1 MVKLT
6 VSFVAALRIGLTSAR
21 ANLVPMLV
29 LQVLAVALVVAYHVS
44 DGLRDVLAVVADW
57 HERWGWLSA
66 FLSQGFFCGLL
77 PGLFLTVHRLI
88 RPSRLALTILAQVVW
103 CGTFGIACNE
113 LFRLMAAVLG
123 DSAAWPVVL
132 AKATFDQFVWT
143 VAVIAPANAVFFFWL
158 GRDFSF
164 VRTRREWPRPFF
176 RRMVLPNLIPNW
188 IVWIPV
194 SLAVFS
200 FPYALQIHV
209 NGLVCTFW
217 TLMCLQI
224 GRRT

>member
-1 MVKLT
+1 
-6 VSFVAALRIGLTSAR
+6 
-21 ANLVPMLV
+21 MLI
-29 LQVLAVALVVAYHVS
+29 LQVLAAALVVAYNVS
-44 DGLRDVLAVVADW
+44 TGFRDVLAVVADW
-57 HERWGWLSA
+57 HERLGWLSA

-77 PGLFLTVHRLI
+77 PGLFLTIHRSI

-123 DSAAWPVVL
+123 DSSAWPVVL
-132 AKATFDQFVWT
+132 AKAAFDQFVWT
-143 VAVIAPANAVFFFWL
+143 VVVIAPANAVFFFWL

-164 VRTRREWPRPFF
+164 ARVRKDWARPFF
-176 RRMVLPNLIPNW
+176 QQMVLPNLIPNW

-200 FPYALQIHV
+200 FPYSLQIHV
-209 NGLVCTFW
+209 NGLACTFW